1 MKCTAARVI
10 VALSSTRTTSFSTS
24 AVASRA
30 GGIGVPAGSDLGNQA
45 TTTGAQRGAQRF
57 GDHPTARSILPP
69 AHVPLPGE
77 QSGHPPAA
85 FPHPL
90 WNDAESTSPSL
101 EGMVMGNG
109 MRGFGLVGL
118 ALLAGCGQAPPT
130 ALGTLEWDRVTVPAP
145 AAEVIAAVEVREGQQ
160 VKAGQLLY
168 QVDPAPYQAAF
179 DTARGQLA
187 QAEASV
193 LSAQPKAER
202 TRALVSMDAASKQD
216 ADDATSALKQAQA
229 NVIAARAALQ
239 AARINLDYTRV
250 TAPIDG
256 RIGTSSV
263 TAGALVAAGQDAALT
278 TIQRLD
284 PVYLDVTQS
293 STQML
298 ALRKQLDAGLVKAI
312 DGKAQVQVVLEDGST
327 YAHEGTLEFVGSAV
341 DPGTG
346 NVVLRAVIPNPD
358 GLLLPGMYVRVQTRQ
373 GVDPEAIL
381 VPQRAVLRSTAGKP
395 QVMVVGKDEIV
406 ESRLVQTG
414 TKRGGD
420 WHIVEGL
427 NAGDRV
433 IGGGVNAAVPGQ
445 KVSVTPA
452 AEPKVAAAG
461 KASASAAN

>member
-1 MKCTAARVI
+1 SPRPLLLPLLLALAACSADRTDAPAMPEVGVI
-10 VALSSTRTTSFSTS
+10 IASAQPLALQQT
-24 AVASRA
+24 
-30 GGIGVPAGSDLGNQA
+30 
-45 TTTGAQRGAQRF
+45 
-57 GDHPTARSILPP
+57 
-69 AHVPLPGE
+69 LPGR
-77 QSGHPPAA
+77 A
-85 FPHPL
+85 
-90 WNDAESTSPSL
+90 
-101 EGMVMGNG
+101 
-109 MRGFGLVGL
+109 
-118 ALLAGCGQAPPT
+118 
-130 ALGTLEWDRVTVPAP
+130 VPF
-145 AAEVIAAVEVREGQQ
+145 EISEVRPQIGGLIRQRLFTEGQQ

-187 QAEASV
+187 QAEATV

-263 TAGALVAAGQDAALT
+263 TAGALVAAGQDTALT

-298 ALRKQLDAGLVKAI
+298 ALRKRLDAGLVKAI
-312 DGKAQVQVVLEDGST
+312 DGKAQVKVLLEDGST

-346 NVVLRAVIPNPD
+346 NVKLRAVIPNPD
-358 GLLLPGMYVRVQTRQ
+358 GLLLPGMYLKAVLPMATDAR
-373 GVDPEAIL
+373 ALL
-381 VPQRAVLRSTAGKP
+381 VPQKAVVRNERGEPLLRLLDAKDHVVERRVSTG
-395 QVMVVGKDEIV
+395 QVVGNQWQIT
-406 ESRLVQTG
+406 S
-414 TKRGGD
+414 
-420 WHIVEGL
+420 GL
-427 NAGDRV
+427 KAGERV
-433 IGGGVNAAVPGQ
+433 IVSNGSAVSLGQ
-445 KVSVTPA
+445 QVKA
-452 AEPKVAAAG
+452 VAATTAQL
-461 KASASAAN
+461 AAMPAVDPNGNTDEKSH

>member
-1 MKCTAARVI
+1 MSDV
-10 VALSSTRTTSFSTS
+10 LS
-24 AVASRA
+24 ASRRLLRCAPLLPLLALA
-30 GGIGVPAGSDLGNQA
+30 GCSADKPAAAAPPKVGTL
-45 TTTGAQRGAQRF
+45 TL
-57 GDHPTARSILPP
+57 TARSLPLEQT
-69 AHVPLPGE
+69 LPGR
-77 QSGHPPAA
+77 SLA
-85 FPHPL
+85 F
-90 WNDAESTSPSL
+90 
-101 EGMVMGNG
+101 
-109 MRGFGLVGL
+109 
-118 ALLAGCGQAPPT
+118 
-130 ALGTLEWDRVTVPAP
+130 
-145 AAEVIAAVEVREGQQ
+145 EVSEVRPQVDGIVRQRLFTEGQQ
-160 VKAGQLLY
+160 VAAGQVLY

-202 TRALVSMDAASKQD
+202 TRALLSMDAASKQD

-312 DGKAQVQVVLEDGST
+312 DGKAQVKVVLEDGST

-358 GLLLPGMYVRVQTRQ
+358 GLLLPGMYLKAVLPMATDAR
-373 GVDPEAIL
+373 ALL
-381 VPQRAVLRSTAGKP
+381 VPQKAVVRNERGEPLLRLLDAKDHVIERRVSTG
-395 QVMVVGKDEIV
+395 QVVGNQWQIT
-406 ESRLVQTG
+406 Q
-414 TKRGGD
+414 
-420 WHIVEGL
+420 GL
-427 NAGDRV
+427 KAGERV
-433 IGGGVNAAVPGQ
+433 IVSNGSAVALGQQVKAVAA
-445 KVSVTPA
+445 TPA
-452 AEPKVAAAG
+452 QLAAMPAIDPNG
-461 KASASAAN
+461 NTDETSH

>member
-1 MKCTAARVI
+1 MSLLRPLSRSPRPLLLPLLLALAACSADRTDAPAMPEVGVI
-10 VALSSTRTTSFSTS
+10 IARAQPLALQQT
-24 AVASRA
+24 
-30 GGIGVPAGSDLGNQA
+30 
-45 TTTGAQRGAQRF
+45 
-57 GDHPTARSILPP
+57 
-69 AHVPLPGE
+69 LPGR
-77 QSGHPPAA
+77 A
-85 FPHPL
+85 
-90 WNDAESTSPSL
+90 
-101 EGMVMGNG
+101 
-109 MRGFGLVGL
+109 
-118 ALLAGCGQAPPT
+118 
-130 ALGTLEWDRVTVPAP
+130 VPF
-145 AAEVIAAVEVREGQQ
+145 EISEVRPQVGGLIRQRLFTEGQQ

-187 QAEASV
+187 QAEATV

-263 TAGALVAAGQDAALT
+263 TAGALVAAGQDTSLA

-312 DGKAQVQVVLEDGST
+312 DGKAQVKVLLEDGST

-346 NVVLRAVIPNPD
+346 NVKLRAVIPNPD
-358 GLLLPGMYVRVQTRQ
+358 GLLLPGMYLKAVLPMATDAR
-373 GVDPEAIL
+373 ALL
-381 VPQRAVLRSTAGKP
+381 VPQKAVVRNERGEPLLRLLDAKDHVVERRVSTG
-395 QVMVVGKDEIV
+395 QVVGNQWQIT
-406 ESRLVQTG
+406 S
-414 TKRGGD
+414 
-420 WHIVEGL
+420 GL
-427 NAGDRV
+427 KAGERV
-433 IGGGVNAAVPGQ
+433 IVSNGSAVSLGQ
-445 KVSVTPA
+445 QVKA
-452 AEPKVAAAG
+452 VAATTAQL
-461 KASASAAN
+461 AAMPAVDPNGNTDEKSH

>member
-1 MKCTAARVI
+1 MSLLRPLSRSPRPLLLPLLLALAACSAGRTEAPATPEVGVITASAQPL
-10 VALSSTRTTSFSTS
+10 ALQQT
-24 AVASRA
+24 
-30 GGIGVPAGSDLGNQA
+30 
-45 TTTGAQRGAQRF
+45 
-57 GDHPTARSILPP
+57 
-69 AHVPLPGE
+69 LPGR
-77 QSGHPPAA
+77 A
-85 FPHPL
+85 
-90 WNDAESTSPSL
+90 
-101 EGMVMGNG
+101 
-109 MRGFGLVGL
+109 
-118 ALLAGCGQAPPT
+118 
-130 ALGTLEWDRVTVPAP
+130 VPF
-145 AAEVIAAVEVREGQQ
+145 EVSEVRPQIGGLIRQRLFTEGQQ

-187 QAEASV
+187 QAEATV

-202 TRALVSMDAASKQD
+202 TRTLLGMDAASKQD

-250 TAPIDG
+250 TAPIEG

-263 TAGALVAAGQDAALT
+263 TAGALVAAGQDAALA

-312 DGKAQVQVVLEDGST
+312 DGKAQVKVLLEDGST

-358 GLLLPGMYVRVQTRQ
+358 GLLLPGMYLKAVLPMATDAR
-373 GVDPEAIL
+373 ALL
-381 VPQRAVLRSTAGKP
+381 VPQKAVVRNERGEPLLRLLDAKDRVVERRVSTG
-395 QVMVVGKDEIV
+395 QVVGNQWQIT
-406 ESRLVQTG
+406 Q
-414 TKRGGD
+414 
-420 WHIVEGL
+420 GL
-427 NAGDRV
+427 KAGERV
-433 IGGGVNAAVPGQ
+433 IVSNGSAVSLGQ
-445 KVSVTPA
+445 QVKA
-452 AEPKVAAAG
+452 VAATTAQL
-461 KASASAAN
+461 AAMPAIDPNGNTDEKSH

>member
-1 MKCTAARVI
+1 MSLLRPLSRSPRPLLLPLLLALAACSADRTDAPAMPEVGVI
-10 VALSSTRTTSFSTS
+10 IASAQPLALQQT
-24 AVASRA
+24 
-30 GGIGVPAGSDLGNQA
+30 
-45 TTTGAQRGAQRF
+45 
-57 GDHPTARSILPP
+57 
-69 AHVPLPGE
+69 LPGR
-77 QSGHPPAA
+77 A
-85 FPHPL
+85 
-90 WNDAESTSPSL
+90 
-101 EGMVMGNG
+101 
-109 MRGFGLVGL
+109 
-118 ALLAGCGQAPPT
+118 
-130 ALGTLEWDRVTVPAP
+130 VPF
-145 AAEVIAAVEVREGQQ
+145 EISEVRPQIGGLIRQRLFTEGQQ

-187 QAEASV
+187 QAEATV

-263 TAGALVAAGQDAALT
+263 TAGALVAAGQDTALA

-312 DGKAQVQVVLEDGST
+312 DGKAQVKVLLEDGST

-346 NVVLRAVIPNPD
+346 NVKLRAVIPNPD
-358 GLLLPGMYVRVQTRQ
+358 GLLLPGMYLKAVLPMATDAR
-373 GVDPEAIL
+373 ALL
-381 VPQRAVLRSTAGKP
+381 VPQKAVVRNERGEPLLRLLDDKDHVVERRVSTG
-395 QVMVVGKDEIV
+395 QVVGNQWQIT
-406 ESRLVQTG
+406 S
-414 TKRGGD
+414 
-420 WHIVEGL
+420 GL
-427 NAGDRV
+427 KAGERV
-433 IGGGVNAAVPGQ
+433 IVSNGSAVSLGQ
-445 KVSVTPA
+445 QVKA
-452 AEPKVAAAG
+452 VAATTAQL
-461 KASASAAN
+461 AAMPAVDPNGNTDEKSH

>member
-1 MKCTAARVI
+1 MSLLRPLSRSPRPLLLPLLLALAACSADRTDAPAMPEVGVI
-10 VALSSTRTTSFSTS
+10 IASAQPLALQQT
-24 AVASRA
+24 
-30 GGIGVPAGSDLGNQA
+30 
-45 TTTGAQRGAQRF
+45 
-57 GDHPTARSILPP
+57 
-69 AHVPLPGE
+69 LPGR
-77 QSGHPPAA
+77 A
-85 FPHPL
+85 
-90 WNDAESTSPSL
+90 
-101 EGMVMGNG
+101 
-109 MRGFGLVGL
+109 
-118 ALLAGCGQAPPT
+118 
-130 ALGTLEWDRVTVPAP
+130 VPF
-145 AAEVIAAVEVREGQQ
+145 EISEVRPQIGGLIRQRLFTEGQQ

-187 QAEASV
+187 QAEATV

-263 TAGALVAAGQDAALT
+263 TAGALVAAGQDTALT

-298 ALRKQLDAGLVKAI
+298 ALRKRLDAGLVKAI
-312 DGKAQVQVVLEDGST
+312 DGKAQVKVLLEDGST

-346 NVVLRAVIPNPD
+346 NVKLRAVIPNPD
-358 GLLLPGMYVRVQTRQ
+358 GLLLPGMYLKAVLPMATDAR
-373 GVDPEAIL
+373 ALL
-381 VPQRAVLRSTAGKP
+381 VPQKAVVRNERGEPLLRLLDAKDHVVERRVSTG
-395 QVMVVGKDEIV
+395 QVVGNQWQIT
-406 ESRLVQTG
+406 S
-414 TKRGGD
+414 
-420 WHIVEGL
+420 GL
-427 NAGDRV
+427 KAGERV
-433 IGGGVNAAVPGQ
+433 IVSNGSAVSLGQ
-445 KVSVTPA
+445 QVKA
-452 AEPKVAAAG
+452 VAATTAQL
-461 KASASAAN
+461 AAMPAVDPNGNTDEKSH

>member
-1 MKCTAARVI
+1 MSLLRPLSRSPRPLLLPLLLALAACSADRTDAPAMPEVGVI
-10 VALSSTRTTSFSTS
+10 IASAQPLALQQT
-24 AVASRA
+24 
-30 GGIGVPAGSDLGNQA
+30 
-45 TTTGAQRGAQRF
+45 
-57 GDHPTARSILPP
+57 
-69 AHVPLPGE
+69 LPGR
-77 QSGHPPAA
+77 A
-85 FPHPL
+85 
-90 WNDAESTSPSL
+90 
-101 EGMVMGNG
+101 
-109 MRGFGLVGL
+109 
-118 ALLAGCGQAPPT
+118 
-130 ALGTLEWDRVTVPAP
+130 VPF
-145 AAEVIAAVEVREGQQ
+145 EISEVRPQIGGLIRQRLFTEGQQ

-187 QAEASV
+187 QAEATV

-263 TAGALVAAGQDAALT
+263 TAGALVAAGQDTALA

-312 DGKAQVQVVLEDGST
+312 DGKAQVKVLLEDGST

-346 NVVLRAVIPNPD
+346 NVKLRAVIPNPD
-358 GLLLPGMYVRVQTRQ
+358 GLLLPGMYLKAVLPMATDAR
-373 GVDPEAIL
+373 ALL
-381 VPQRAVLRSTAGKP
+381 VPQKAVVRNERGEPLLRLLDAKDHVVERRVSTG
-395 QVMVVGKDEIV
+395 QVVGNQWQIT
-406 ESRLVQTG
+406 Q
-414 TKRGGD
+414 
-420 WHIVEGL
+420 GL
-427 NAGDRV
+427 KAGERV
-433 IGGGVNAAVPGQ
+433 IVSNGSAVSLGQ
-445 KVSVTPA
+445 QVKP
-452 AEPKVAAAG
+452 VAATTAQL
-461 KASASAAN
+461 AAMPAVDPNGNTDEKSH

>member
-1 MKCTAARVI
+1 MSLLRPLSRSPRPLLLPLLLALAACSADRTDAPAMPEVGVI
-10 VALSSTRTTSFSTS
+10 IASAQPLALQQT
-24 AVASRA
+24 
-30 GGIGVPAGSDLGNQA
+30 
-45 TTTGAQRGAQRF
+45 
-57 GDHPTARSILPP
+57 
-69 AHVPLPGE
+69 LPGR
-77 QSGHPPAA
+77 A
-85 FPHPL
+85 
-90 WNDAESTSPSL
+90 
-101 EGMVMGNG
+101 
-109 MRGFGLVGL
+109 
-118 ALLAGCGQAPPT
+118 
-130 ALGTLEWDRVTVPAP
+130 VPF
-145 AAEVIAAVEVREGQQ
+145 EISEVRPQIGGLIRQRLFTEGQQ

-187 QAEASV
+187 QAEATV

-263 TAGALVAAGQDAALT
+263 TAGALVAAGQDTALT

-298 ALRKQLDAGLVKAI
+298 ALRKRLDAGLVKAI
-312 DGKAQVQVVLEDGST
+312 DGKAQVKVLLEDGST

-346 NVVLRAVIPNPD
+346 NVKLRAVIPNPD
-358 GLLLPGMYVRVQTRQ
+358 GLLLPGMYLKAVLPMATDAR
-373 GVDPEAIL
+373 ALL
-381 VPQRAVLRSTAGKP
+381 VPQKAVVRNERGEPLLRLLDAKDHVVERRVSTG
-395 QVMVVGKDEIV
+395 QVVGNQWQIT
-406 ESRLVQTG
+406 S
-414 TKRGGD
+414 
-420 WHIVEGL
+420 GL
-427 NAGDRV
+427 KAGERV
-433 IGGGVNAAVPGQ
+433 IVSNGSAVSLGQQVKAVAPTTAQLAAM
-445 KVSVTPA
+445 PA
-452 AEPKVAAAG
+452 VDPNGNTDEK
-461 KASASAAN
+461 SH

>member
-1 MKCTAARVI
+1 MSLLRPLSRSPRPLLLPLLLALAACSADRTDAPAMPEVGVI
-10 VALSSTRTTSFSTS
+10 IARAQPLALQQT
-24 AVASRA
+24 
-30 GGIGVPAGSDLGNQA
+30 
-45 TTTGAQRGAQRF
+45 
-57 GDHPTARSILPP
+57 
-69 AHVPLPGE
+69 LPGR
-77 QSGHPPAA
+77 A
-85 FPHPL
+85 
-90 WNDAESTSPSL
+90 
-101 EGMVMGNG
+101 
-109 MRGFGLVGL
+109 
-118 ALLAGCGQAPPT
+118 
-130 ALGTLEWDRVTVPAP
+130 VPF
-145 AAEVIAAVEVREGQQ
+145 EISEVRPQVGGLIRQRLFTEGQQ

-187 QAEASV
+187 QAEATV

-263 TAGALVAAGQDAALT
+263 TAGALVAAGQDTALT

-312 DGKAQVQVVLEDGST
+312 DGKAQVKVLLEDGST

-346 NVVLRAVIPNPD
+346 NVKLRAVIPNPD
-358 GLLLPGMYVRVQTRQ
+358 GLLLPGMYLKAVLPMATDAR
-373 GVDPEAIL
+373 ALL
-381 VPQRAVLRSTAGKP
+381 VPQKAVVRNERGEPLLRLLDATDHVVERRVSTG
-395 QVMVVGKDEIV
+395 QVVGNQWQIT
-406 ESRLVQTG
+406 S
-414 TKRGGD
+414 
-420 WHIVEGL
+420 GL
-427 NAGDRV
+427 KAGERV
-433 IGGGVNAAVPGQ
+433 IVSNGSAVSLGQ
-445 KVSVTPA
+445 QVKA
-452 AEPKVAAAG
+452 VAATTAQL
-461 KASASAAN
+461 AAMPAVDPNGNTDEKSH

>member
-1 MKCTAARVI
+1 MSLLRPLSRSPRPLLLPLLLALAACSADRTDAPAMPEVGVI
-10 VALSSTRTTSFSTS
+10 IASAQPLALQQT
-24 AVASRA
+24 
-30 GGIGVPAGSDLGNQA
+30 
-45 TTTGAQRGAQRF
+45 
-57 GDHPTARSILPP
+57 
-69 AHVPLPGE
+69 LPGR
-77 QSGHPPAA
+77 A
-85 FPHPL
+85 
-90 WNDAESTSPSL
+90 
-101 EGMVMGNG
+101 
-109 MRGFGLVGL
+109 
-118 ALLAGCGQAPPT
+118 
-130 ALGTLEWDRVTVPAP
+130 VPF
-145 AAEVIAAVEVREGQQ
+145 EISEVRPQIGGLIRQRLFTEGQQ

-187 QAEASV
+187 QAEATV

-263 TAGALVAAGQDAALT
+263 TAGALVAAGQDTALT

-298 ALRKQLDAGLVKAI
+298 ALRKRLDAGLVKAI
-312 DGKAQVQVVLEDGST
+312 DGKAQVKVLLEDGST

-346 NVVLRAVIPNPD
+346 NVKLRAVIPNPD
-358 GLLLPGMYVRVQTRQ
+358 GLLLPGMYLKAVLPMATDAR
-373 GVDPEAIL
+373 ALL
-381 VPQRAVLRSTAGKP
+381 VPQKAVVRNERGEPLLRLLDAKDHVVERRVSTG
-395 QVMVVGKDEIV
+395 QVVGNQWQI
-406 ESRLVQTG
+406 TG
-414 TKRGGD
+414 
-420 WHIVEGL
+420 GL
-427 NAGDRV
+427 KAGERV
-433 IGGGVNAAVPGQ
+433 IVSNGSAVSLGQ
-445 KVSVTPA
+445 QVKA
-452 AEPKVAAAG
+452 VAATTAQL
-461 KASASAAN
+461 AAMPAVDPNGNTDEKSH

>member
-1 MKCTAARVI
+1 MLALAACSADRTDAPAMPEVGVI
-10 VALSSTRTTSFSTS
+10 IARAQPLALQQT
-24 AVASRA
+24 
-30 GGIGVPAGSDLGNQA
+30 
-45 TTTGAQRGAQRF
+45 
-57 GDHPTARSILPP
+57 
-69 AHVPLPGE
+69 LPGR
-77 QSGHPPAA
+77 A
-85 FPHPL
+85 
-90 WNDAESTSPSL
+90 
-101 EGMVMGNG
+101 
-109 MRGFGLVGL
+109 
-118 ALLAGCGQAPPT
+118 
-130 ALGTLEWDRVTVPAP
+130 VPF
-145 AAEVIAAVEVREGQQ
+145 EISEVRPQIGGLIRQRLFTEGQQ

-187 QAEASV
+187 QAEATV

-263 TAGALVAAGQDAALT
+263 TAGALVAAGQDTALT

-312 DGKAQVQVVLEDGST
+312 DGKAQVQVLLEDGST

-346 NVVLRAVIPNPD
+346 NVKLRAVIPNPD
-358 GLLLPGMYVRVQTRQ
+358 GLLLPGMYLKAVLPMATDAR
-373 GVDPEAIL
+373 ALL
-381 VPQRAVLRSTAGKP
+381 VPQKAVVRNERGEPLLRLLDAKDHVVERRVSTG
-395 QVMVVGKDEIV
+395 QVVGNQWQIT
-406 ESRLVQTG
+406 S
-414 TKRGGD
+414 
-420 WHIVEGL
+420 GL
-427 NAGDRV
+427 KAGERV
-433 IGGGVNAAVPGQ
+433 IVSNGSAVSLGQ
-445 KVSVTPA
+445 QVKA
-452 AEPKVAAAG
+452 VAATTAQL
-461 KASASAAN
+461 AAMPAVDPNGNTDEKSH

>member
-1 MKCTAARVI
+1 MSLLRPLSRSPRPLLLPLLLALAACSADRTDAPAMPEVGLI
-10 VALSSTRTTSFSTS
+10 IASAQPLALQQT
-24 AVASRA
+24 
-30 GGIGVPAGSDLGNQA
+30 
-45 TTTGAQRGAQRF
+45 
-57 GDHPTARSILPP
+57 
-69 AHVPLPGE
+69 LPGR
-77 QSGHPPAA
+77 A
-85 FPHPL
+85 
-90 WNDAESTSPSL
+90 
-101 EGMVMGNG
+101 
-109 MRGFGLVGL
+109 
-118 ALLAGCGQAPPT
+118 
-130 ALGTLEWDRVTVPAP
+130 VPF
-145 AAEVIAAVEVREGQQ
+145 EISEVRPQIGGLIRQRLFTEGQQ

-187 QAEASV
+187 QAEATV

-263 TAGALVAAGQDAALT
+263 TAGALVAAGQDTALT

-298 ALRKQLDAGLVKAI
+298 ALRKRLDAGLVKAI
-312 DGKAQVQVVLEDGST
+312 DGKAQVKVLLEDGST

-346 NVVLRAVIPNPD
+346 NVKLRAVIPNPD
-358 GLLLPGMYVRVQTRQ
+358 GLLLPGMYLKAVLPMATDAR
-373 GVDPEAIL
+373 ALL
-381 VPQRAVLRSTAGKP
+381 VPQKAVVRNERGEPLLRLLDAKDHVVERRVSTG
-395 QVMVVGKDEIV
+395 QVVGNQWQIT
-406 ESRLVQTG
+406 S
-414 TKRGGD
+414 
-420 WHIVEGL
+420 GL
-427 NAGDRV
+427 KAGERV
-433 IGGGVNAAVPGQ
+433 IVSNGSAVSLGQ
-445 KVSVTPA
+445 QVKA
-452 AEPKVAAAG
+452 VAATTAQL
-461 KASASAAN
+461 AAMPAVDPNGNTDEKSH

>member
-1 MKCTAARVI
+1 
-10 VALSSTRTTSFSTS
+10 
-24 AVASRA
+24 
-30 GGIGVPAGSDLGNQA
+30 
-45 TTTGAQRGAQRF
+45 
-57 GDHPTARSILPP
+57 
-69 AHVPLPGE
+69 
-77 QSGHPPAA
+77 
-85 FPHPL
+85 
-90 WNDAESTSPSL
+90 
-101 EGMVMGNG
+101 MGNG

-145 AAEVIAAVEVREGQQ
+145 SAEVIAAVEVREGQQ

-358 GLLLPGMYVRVQTRQ
+358 GLLLPGMY
-373 GVDPEAIL
+373 L
-381 VPQRAVLRSTAGKP
+381 KAVLPMATDARALLVQQKAVERNERGEPLLRKHIENLVGQLAQLRTPDGRPLDLTLTTNGSVLARKAAALKAAGLTRVTVSLDALDAAMFQDMSDSGFTPDDVLHGINAAASAGLAPVK
-395 QVMVVGKDEIV
+395 VNMVV
-406 ESRLVQTG
+406 R
-414 TKRGGD
+414 R
-420 WHIVEGL
+420 GL
-427 NAGDRV
+427 NDGQILPMAERFRHSGHILRFIDGAQPGSAGPHRRR
-433 IGGGVNAAVPGQ
+433 
-445 KVSVTPA
+445 
-452 AEPKVAAAG
+452 
-461 KASASAAN
+461 ASAGTGAKR

>member
-1 MKCTAARVI
+1 MSLLRPLSRSPCPLLLPLLLALAACSADRTDAPAMPEVGVI
-10 VALSSTRTTSFSTS
+10 IASAQPLALQQT
-24 AVASRA
+24 
-30 GGIGVPAGSDLGNQA
+30 
-45 TTTGAQRGAQRF
+45 
-57 GDHPTARSILPP
+57 
-69 AHVPLPGE
+69 LPGR
-77 QSGHPPAA
+77 A
-85 FPHPL
+85 
-90 WNDAESTSPSL
+90 
-101 EGMVMGNG
+101 
-109 MRGFGLVGL
+109 
-118 ALLAGCGQAPPT
+118 
-130 ALGTLEWDRVTVPAP
+130 VPF
-145 AAEVIAAVEVREGQQ
+145 EISEVRPQIGGLIRQRLFTEGQQ

-187 QAEASV
+187 QAEATV

-263 TAGALVAAGQDAALT
+263 TAGALVAAGQDTALT

-298 ALRKQLDAGLVKAI
+298 ALRKRLDAGLVKAI
-312 DGKAQVQVVLEDGST
+312 DGKAQVKVLLEDGST

-346 NVVLRAVIPNPD
+346 NVKLRAVIPNPD
-358 GLLLPGMYVRVQTRQ
+358 GLLLPGMYLKAVLPMATDAR
-373 GVDPEAIL
+373 ALL
-381 VPQRAVLRSTAGKP
+381 VPQKAVVRNERGEPLLRLLDAKDHVVERRVSTG
-395 QVMVVGKDEIV
+395 QVVGNQWQIT
-406 ESRLVQTG
+406 S
-414 TKRGGD
+414 
-420 WHIVEGL
+420 GL
-427 NAGDRV
+427 KAGERV
-433 IGGGVNAAVPGQ
+433 IVSNGSAVSLGQ
-445 KVSVTPA
+445 QVKA
-452 AEPKVAAAG
+452 VAATTAQL
-461 KASASAAN
+461 AAMPAVDPNGNTDEKSH

>member
-1 MKCTAARVI
+1 MSLLRPLSRSPRPLLLPLLLALAACSAGRTDAPAMLEVGVI
-10 VALSSTRTTSFSTS
+10 IASAQPLALRQT
-24 AVASRA
+24 
-30 GGIGVPAGSDLGNQA
+30 
-45 TTTGAQRGAQRF
+45 
-57 GDHPTARSILPP
+57 
-69 AHVPLPGE
+69 LPGR
-77 QSGHPPAA
+77 A
-85 FPHPL
+85 
-90 WNDAESTSPSL
+90 
-101 EGMVMGNG
+101 
-109 MRGFGLVGL
+109 
-118 ALLAGCGQAPPT
+118 
-130 ALGTLEWDRVTVPAP
+130 VPF
-145 AAEVIAAVEVREGQQ
+145 EISEVRPQVGGLIRQRLFTEGQQ

-187 QAEASV
+187 QAEATV

-263 TAGALVAAGQDAALT
+263 TAGALVAAGQDTALT

-312 DGKAQVQVVLEDGST
+312 DGKAQVKVLLEDGST

-346 NVVLRAVIPNPD
+346 NVKLRAVIPNPD
-358 GLLLPGMYVRVQTRQ
+358 GLLLPGMYLKAVLPMATDAR
-373 GVDPEAIL
+373 ALL
-381 VPQRAVLRSTAGKP
+381 VPQKAVVRNERGEPLLRLLDAKDHVVERRVSTG
-395 QVMVVGKDEIV
+395 QVVGNQWQIT
-406 ESRLVQTG
+406 S
-414 TKRGGD
+414 
-420 WHIVEGL
+420 GL
-427 NAGDRV
+427 KAGERV
-433 IGGGVNAAVPGQ
+433 IVSNGSAVSLGQ
-445 KVSVTPA
+445 QVKA
-452 AEPKVAAAG
+452 VAATTAQL
-461 KASASAAN
+461 AAMPAVDPNGNTDEKSH